1 MNFEQALTH
10 FIPQIEAEMR
20 RVMAP
25 PAGQA
30 DLFYGMLHYHLGW
43 VDPTL
48 QPVQSDAGKRL
59 RPLFTLLCC
68 RAAGGNPERALPA
81 AASVELVHNFS
92 LIHDDI
98 EDNSA
103 TRRGRATVWALWGE
117 PQAVNAGDALFSIAR
132 HALLDLQAHNVSP
145 SAILQAITR
154 LDQTCLTLCRGQ
166 YLDMSFE
173 QTLDVDL
180 AAYMEMIQSKTAALL
195 ACSGFLGGLVATED
209 LTAADSFWQ
218 LGLALGLAFQMQDD
232 LLGIWGLERVTGKPA
247 GDDLR
252 RRKKTL
258 PVVFALTQ
266 AERAL
271 SARFRS
277 LYTAPQTDEATLA
290 EMISLLESSG
300 AKAYTEEKAAFYI
313 EQAQA
318 ALAAIEAKAENKLA
332 LQEMAQFLI
341 ERAH

>member
-10 FIPQIEAEMR
+10 FIPQIEVEMR

-25 PAGQA
+25 PADQT

-43 VDPTL
+43 VDPGL
-48 QPVQSDAGKRL
+48 KPVQSDAGKRL

-81 AASVELVHNFS
+81 AAAVELVHNFS

-132 HALLDLQAHNVSP
+132 RALLDLQRQNVSP
-145 SAILQAITR
+145 DIILRAIEQ

-173 QTLDVDL
+173 QTLEVDL
-180 AAYMEMIQSKTAALL
+180 AAYLEMIEAKTAALL
-195 ACSGFLGGLVATED
+195 ACSGFLGGLVASED
-209 LTAADSFWQ
+209 LTVAATFHR

-258 PVVFALTQ
+258 PVVFALNHP
-266 AERAL
+266 EHPL

-277 LYTAPQTDEATLA
+277 LYTAGQTDEAALA
-290 EMISLLESSG
+290 EMIAILETTG
-300 AKAYTEEKAAFYI
+300 AKTYTEEKAAFYI
-313 EQAQA
+313 EQAQS